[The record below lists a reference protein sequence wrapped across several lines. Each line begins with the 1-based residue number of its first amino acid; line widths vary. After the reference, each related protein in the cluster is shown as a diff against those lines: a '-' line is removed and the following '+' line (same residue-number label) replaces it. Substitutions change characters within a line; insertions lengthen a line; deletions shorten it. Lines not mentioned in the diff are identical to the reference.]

1 MKPRLREIL
10 TCLIRPQSS
19 NAREESQTLQAKKEE
34 VKQEVKKI
42 IRPETTSTMSPSN
55 INNDSQQHFMRA
67 MHIRSETKG
76 RRRQGRSHYFTNNQI
91 ILDPASS

>member
-1 MKPRLREIL
+1 LEPRLREIL
-10 TCLIRPQSS
+10 TCLIRPHSS
-19 NAREESQTLQAKKEE
+19 NTREESQTLQANKED

-55 INNDSQQHFMRA
+55 IKNDSQQHFMRA

-76 RRRQGRSHYFTNNQI
+76 RRRQGRPHYFGNN
-91 ILDPASS
+91 

>member
-1 MKPRLREIL
+1 LEPRLREIL
-10 TCLIRPQSS
+10 TCLIRPHSS
-19 NAREESQTLQAKKEE
+19 NTREESQTLQANKDE

-55 INNDSQQHFMRA
+55 IKNDSQQHFMRA

-76 RRRQGRSHYFTNNQI
+76 RRRQGRPHYFGNN
-91 ILDPASS
+91 